1 MLIGILEELEYW
13 KISVTPVS
21 LFSPRPV
28 YLFSC
33 HSTSAVWASI
43 AEEVADRYQHLI
55 DRQQNRWGI

>member
-28 YLFSC
+28 YLFSY
-33 HSTSAVWASI
+33 HSTSAAWASI

-55 DRQQNRWGI
+55 RVC

>member
-28 YLFSC
+28 YS
-33 HSTSAVWASI
+33 SVIISNSSAA
-43 AEEVADRYQHLI
+43 A
-55 DRQQNRWGI
+55 RQKCLNVKSGVKCGRLKVG